1 MKKFEKP
8 VVEVID
14 FAVEDVITTS
24 NGGEQEEIPALVPPC
39 VS

>member
-24 NGGEQEEIPALVPPC
+24 NGGEEIPALVPPC
-39 VS
+39 AG